1 MLRMLRSLS
10 LGVLVLAGGCG
21 NYNPPTSR
29 ADLAQPL
36 GDGGLQDLGA
46 SGDLAG
52 PQPDMTVTIPVP
64 AGCNTATIVTGTQ
77 AYATLTNTNGQR
89 CFGAG
94 CHNGAQRPV
103 FTSQTTFMN
112 AVINQSSTTGVAYI
126 TPNNPDKSY
135 LLYKLRGLQ
144 TLIRNGAGQQMPKGG
159 TPLTDAQFCMM
170 YDWVLHGA
178 PRN

>member
-1 MLRMLRSLS
+1 MVRMLGSLS
-10 LGVLVLAGGCG
+10 FGIFVLAGGCG
-21 NYNPPTSR
+21 TYNPPASR
-29 ADLAQPL
+29 VDLSQSS

-52 PQPDMTVTIPVP
+52 PQPDMSVILPVP

-77 AYATLTNTNGQR
+77 AYATLTGTNGQR
-89 CFGAG
+89 CFGGG
-94 CHNGAQRPV
+94 CHNGAQRPL
-103 FTSQTTFMN
+103 FTSQATFMN
-112 AVINQSSTTGVAYI
+112 AVLNQPSTTGVAYI
-126 TPNNPDKSY
+126 TPNNPNQSY

-178 PRN
+178 PKN

>member
-1 MLRMLRSLS
+1 MPTWPKTPTPRHARLQRSWHP
-10 LGVLVLAGGCG
+10 LA
-21 NYNPPTSR
+21 
-29 ADLAQPL
+29 LAAAAAAL
-36 GDGGLQDLGA
+36 
-46 SGDLAG
+46 
-52 PQPDMTVTIPVP
+52 
-64 AGCNTATIVTGTQ
+64 AGCNTATIVSGTQ
-77 AYATLTNTNGQR
+77 AYATLTGTNGQR

-94 CHNGAQRPV
+94 CHNGAQRPM